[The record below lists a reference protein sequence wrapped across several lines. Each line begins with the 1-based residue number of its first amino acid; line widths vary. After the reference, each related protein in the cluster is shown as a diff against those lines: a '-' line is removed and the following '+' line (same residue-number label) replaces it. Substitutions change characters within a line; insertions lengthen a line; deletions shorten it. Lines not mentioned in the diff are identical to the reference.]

1 MSGLPASFNGVELT
15 MLDAQSKASLQYQD
29 PPAGSIFVA
38 YRFSVRNTS
47 TDSKF
52 IGANNFTVAADGG
65 AQGQIGIVVN
75 QTWQPELAID
85 QLAPGNTLTG
95 WVVFTV
101 PKPSSCILVTC
112 ADGLL
117 MTHSKSN
124 GRSPAA
130 SSIKSSADPAD
141 QSSS

>member
-1 MSGLPASFNGVELT
+1 VTGRDEAARRSGVCRGGEPHGCPDLADT
-15 MLDAQSKASLQYQD
+15 A
-29 PPAGSIFVA
+29 AGGHVRDVA
-38 YRFSVRNTS
+38 PLATR
-47 TDSKF
+47 
-52 IGANNFTVAADGG
+52 
-65 AQGQIGIVVN
+65 GQHRSRK
-75 QTWQPELAID
+75 TWQPELAID

-112 ADGLL
+112 ADGRL